1 MRRCRRSTP
10 RWLRVRG
17 DQGFARAH
25 AGLLRGPSG
34 LTEVALAQG
43 FLGNF
48 QTVLC
53 VSECRGCR
61 LLRAR
66 RAGGADGLTG
76 IAHFLC
82 GNAST
87 SGQCQHQTGN
97 YKPSPARMLPAIHA
111 IISDAANPRQD

>member
-1 MRRCRRSTP
+1 
-10 RWLRVRG
+10 
-17 DQGFARAH
+17 
-25 AGLLRGPSG
+25 LLRGPSG

-53 VSECRGCR
+53 ISECRGCR
-61 LLRAR
+61 LLRASGT
-66 RAGGADGLTG
+66 GGADGLSG

>member
-1 MRRCRRSTP
+1 M
-10 RWLRVRG
+10 
-17 DQGFARAH
+17 
-25 AGLLRGPSG
+25 LRGPSG

-53 VSECRGCR
+53 IGECRGCR
-61 LLRAR
+61 LLRASGT
-66 RAGGADGLTG
+66 GGADGLSG
-76 IAHFLC
+76 IAHFLR